1 MKACL
6 PLMMSLLAGAL
17 SAGSS
22 EPDGRFISNDRLRIG
37 IDAGSGG
44 AVFWLSSLPDG
55 PNLLNHYD
63 RGRLI
68 QQSYYG
74 KPDGSKWGDKDWRW
88 NPVQGGHYQGKPAKV
103 LDQRIDGNSIYV
115 KSVPMHW
122 AVQELLEDCL
132 MEQWIRLDG
141 DLVVIRYRFTY
152 QGKEAHPAHH
162 QEMPAVFVDAKME
175 NLVSYQGEKSWTG
188 EPLTSEKPGW
198 PNAYRDCPEEWAGYF
213 GSDGRGVAVH
223 FPGTKRITCYRFA
236 GPAGPA
242 GAGCS
247 YFAPIRT
254 IAIGPGFKLDYMIHL
269 TIGTAAEARQRFS
282 ATRSAKPST
291 TNP

>member
-6 PLMMSLLAGAL
+6 LFMLYLLAGDF
-17 SAGSS
+17 SAASHK
-22 EPDGRFISNDRLRIG
+22 PDARFISNDRLRVG

-44 AVFWLSSLPDG
+44 AVFWLSLPGG

-74 KPDGSKWGDKDWRW
+74 KPDGSKWGEKDWRW
-88 NPVQGGHYQGKPAKV
+88 NPVQGGHYQGAPAKV
-103 LDQRIDGNSIYV
+103 LEQQIDGNSIYI

-122 AVQELLEDCL
+122 AVQKLLEDCL
-132 MEQWIRLDG
+132 MEQWIHLDG

-152 QGKEAHPAHH
+152 QGKEDHPAHH

-175 NLVSYQGEKSWTG
+175 NLVSYQGENSWAG

-213 GSDGRGVAVH
+213 GPDGRGVAVH
-223 FPGTKRITCYRFA
+223 FPGTNRITCYRFA

-254 IAIGPGFKLDYMIHL
+254 IAIGPGFKLDYVIHL

-282 ATRSAKPST
+282 ATRSVKPT
-291 TNP
+291 TINP